1 MQFPVNKVLTVLCLA
16 SLLAVA
22 QVEQGTLAG
31 TVTDQSGALVPGV
44 RVTARNTQTG
54 VEVSTRTNTEGLYR
68 IPYLHPGTYD
78 VSAEAEGFK
87 KARVTGVNLTV
98 GLTATVDVA
107 LEVGAV
113 QNEVTITATAVMLEQ
128 QSASLG
134 AVIGT
139 YQMLELPLLGRNPY
153 ALLQLSPG
161 VLPKGGAGAG
171 PIVSGGRSN
180 TSEILLDGAE
190 TRNSTTNDIT
200 YTPPLEAVQEFKVI
214 TNSFSSEYGR
224 SGGGV
229 LTAATRS
236 GTNQLH
242 GSFYEFFRNDKL
254 NANGWTNNR
263 QGLKKS
269 PLRRNEYGFAVG
281 GPVFVP
287 KTYNGRDRT
296 FFFFNWEAIPQ
307 RSPDNINST
316 VPTPAERNGD
326 FSGTLDVSGN
336 VIKVYDP
343 LTTRPDPAR
352 PGRHLRDQF
361 PGNRI
366 PTARFDPI
374 ALAIMQYFPL
384 PNRTS
389 RTENLAL
396 NNSRANDTW
405 RMFFRVDHAVGS
417 KHRLFFSHGRQNQDQ
432 NTPGVNLAF
441 PPEGVNG
448 ERGKISHRPKSAVL
462 SDTVTFGPAL
472 LGEFRASIS
481 RNVIWTQPR
490 SAGFDFTQLGLPKY
504 LKDQARQLMFP
515 RIDTSDVT
523 SLGPDRASYF
533 TDAEHAIEFQGHVTW
548 MHGSHSLKTG
558 LDRTFQAFNVT
569 RAERPSGFYSF
580 GRGYT
585 QGPDPASSSAG
596 AGFGVATLLLGA
608 PTSGQFSLDPSLA
621 ASQTYYAWYLQDDW
635 KLRRDLTL
643 NLGIR
648 WEYQSPWTD
657 RYNQLAWFD
666 PDHPEPLTQAKGVLR
681 FAGRDGNPR
690 HQTNPDKNNFAPR
703 LGLAWQFQKRTVLRA
718 GWGLFFSPGS
728 GGIGAGA
735 SDLGS
740 GFLASTS
747 IYLGPPQP
755 APNTPPPGAS
765 LADPFKTGLL
775 QPPTTGVGGS
785 VNTAF
790 RDWVTPYAQQWNVNI
805 QRTLSSDTLVEAA
818 WIGSRGQR
826 LWVNRSRTAL
836 STEYLSLGPALDEL
850 VNNPWYG
857 IIKTG
862 GRSAQRIRRS
872 ALLQPFN
879 HYDGVSR
886 FRDAIGDSIYHAF
899 TLRAEKKAARSLTLS
914 AAYTVGKLIDNCQER
929 FSGRSSLLDPNNL
942 RLSRSI
948 ADFDRPQYFV
958 VNYIYELPWG
968 KGKRWLQGGLLSAL
982 VGNWQVSGVTTFAA
996 GTPVV
1001 ITGPNDTH
1009 LPGVGGYANRLKPG
1023 ALPEEQRALDRWF
1036 DRTAF
1041 APAPAYTLPNGS
1053 RTEPNLRNPGMKT
1066 FDMGLSRTQKI
1077 GERFHVQFRAEF
1089 FNAFNTPQ
1097 FDAPNGSVTSVNF
1110 AKITSAG
1117 GTRNIQLG
1125 LRVSY

>member
-1 MQFPVNKVLTVLCLA
+1 MRKLLLLSCLTC
-16 SLLAVA
+16 AVA
-22 QVEQGTLAG
+22 LSQVEQATLTG
-31 TVTDQSGALVPGV
+31 TVADQSGAVIPNV
-44 RVTARNTQTG
+44 RVVARNSQTG
-54 VEVSTRTNTEGLYR
+54 VETATRTNAEGIYR
-68 IPYLHPGTYD
+68 IPYLHPGSYD
-78 VSAEAEGFK
+78 VSAEAQGFK
-87 KARVTGVNLTV
+87 KARVTGVGLTV
-98 GLTATVDVA
+98 GLIATIDLT

-113 QNEVTITATAVMLEQ
+113 QNEVTVTSNAVLLEQ

-134 AVIGT
+134 AVIGSS
-139 YQMLELPLLGRNPY
+139 QMLELPLLGRNPY

-161 VLPKGGAGAG
+161 VLPKGGAGSG

-200 YTPPLEAVQEFKVI
+200 FTPPLEAVQEFKVI

-254 NANGWTNNR
+254 NANSWTSNR

-269 PLRRNEYGFAVG
+269 PLRRNEYGFATG
-281 GPVFVP
+281 GPVLIP
-287 KTYNGRDRT
+287 GMYNGRDRS
-296 FFFFNWEAIPQ
+296 FFFFNWEKIPQ

-316 VPTPAERNGD
+316 VPTAAERSGD
-326 FSGTLDVSGN
+326 FSGTLDGAGN
-336 VIKVYDP
+336 LIRIFDP

-352 PGRHLRDQF
+352 AGRYLRDQF
-361 PGNRI
+361 AGNRI
-366 PTARFDPI
+366 PASRFDPI
-374 ALAIMQYFPL
+374 ALKIIEYFPL

-389 RTENLAL
+389 RTQNLAL
-396 NNSRANDTW
+396 NNSRANDLW
-405 RMFFRVDHAVGS
+405 KLFFRLDHAAGS
-417 KHRLFFSHGRQNQDQ
+417 RHRLFFTHGRQNQDQ

-448 ERGKISHRPKSAVL
+448 EQGRIGHRPKTAVL
-462 SDTVTFGPAL
+462 SDTVTFRPDL
-472 LGEFRASIS
+472 LGEFRASLA
-481 RNVIWTQPR
+481 RNIIRTQPR

-504 LKDQARQLMFP
+504 LKDQAGQFMFP

-523 SLGPDRASYF
+523 ALGPDRASYF
-533 TDAEHAIEFQGHVTW
+533 TDAEHALEVQGHLTW
-548 MHGSHSLKTG
+548 VRGTHSVKTG
-558 LDRTFQAFNVT
+558 FDRTFHVFNVT
-569 RAERPSGFYSF
+569 RAERPSGLYSF
-580 GRGYT
+580 GRGFT
-585 QGPDPASSSAG
+585 QGPDPASSSAS
-596 AGFGVATLLLGA
+596 AGFGVATLLLGP
-608 PTSGQFSLDPSLA
+608 PTGGQFTLDPSLS
-621 ASQTYYAWYLQDDW
+621 ASQKYYAWYLQDDW
-635 KLRRDLTL
+635 KVSRNLTL
-643 NLGIR
+643 NLGLR

-666 PDHPEPLTQAKGVLR
+666 PDAPEPLTKAKGTLR

-690 HQTNPDKNNFAPR
+690 DQTAPDKNNFAPR
-703 LGLAWQFQKRTVLRA
+703 IGLAWRFEQRTVLRA

-740 GFLASTS
+740 GFLAQTAV
-747 IYLGPPQP
+747 YLGPPHP

-765 LADPFKTGLL
+765 LADPFKTGLI
-775 QPPTTGVGGS
+775 QPPSTGVGAS

-790 RDWVTPYAQQWNVNI
+790 RDWVTPYAQQWNINF
-805 QRTLSSDTLVEAA
+805 QRTLASDTLVEAA

-826 LWVNRSRTAL
+826 LWVNRTRTAL
-836 STEYLSLGPALDEL
+836 STAYLSLGPALDEL
-850 VNNPWYG
+850 VDNPWYG
-857 IIKTG
+857 IITTG

-886 FRDAIGDSIYHAF
+886 FRDAIGDSVYHAL
-899 TLRAEKKAARSLTLS
+899 TLRLEKKAMRSLILNV
-914 AAYTVGKLIDNCQER
+914 AYTAGKLIDNVQER
-929 FSGRSSLLDPNNL
+929 FSGRTSLLDPNNL

-958 VNYIYELPWG
+958 VNYIYEFPWG
-968 KGKRWLQGGLLSAL
+968 KGKRWLRGGPLSAI
-982 VGNWQVSGVTTFAA
+982 VGNWQLSGITTLGS
-996 GTPVV
+996 GTPIV
-1001 ITGPNDTH
+1001 ITAPSDTR
-1009 LPGVGGYANRLKPG
+1009 LPGVGGYANRLKSPVIP
-1023 ALPEEQRALDRWF
+1023 ATERSLDRWF
-1036 DRTAF
+1036 DTSAF
-1041 APAPAYTLPNGS
+1041 TTVPAYTLPNGS

-1066 FDMGLSRTQKI
+1066 FDASLSRVQRI
-1077 GERFHVQFRAEF
+1077 GERFSLQFRAEF

-1097 FDAPNGSVTSVNF
+1097 FDGPTGSVTSVNF
-1110 AKITSAG
+1110 GKIVSAG
-1117 GTRNIQLG
+1117 GARNVQLG
-1125 LRVSY
+1125 LRLTY